1 MVRKDFKTLLEDFI
15 NILAETSKD
24 KVKNLL
30 LMFLSDAINFFLRIV
45 ILHKFENYNIKWW
58 PSP

>member
-1 MVRKDFKTLLEDFI
+1 MRKDSKTLLVDFI
-15 NILAETSKD
+15 NIVAETSKD
-24 KVKNLL
+24 KVKELL
-30 LMFLSDAINFFLRIV
+30 LMFLSDAMNFLLRIV